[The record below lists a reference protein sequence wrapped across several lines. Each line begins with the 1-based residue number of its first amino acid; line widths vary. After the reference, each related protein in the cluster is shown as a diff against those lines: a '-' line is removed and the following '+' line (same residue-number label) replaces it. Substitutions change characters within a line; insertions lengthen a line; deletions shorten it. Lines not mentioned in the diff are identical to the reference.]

1 MKKIGSLRC
10 ENLTDFFKG
19 DKRFSESMGF
29 FFLNK
34 IIEQTQPQAVPWLSH
49 PLNACNWSLEAAT
62 ITGGKKRSS
71 HDVSQKFGA
80 SQKIQSKCWISV
92 TNPHMNCSDTQKK
105 LTGPNKKNGG
115 MHSSIINFDD
125 HLWSPQK
132 KPKAPT
138 RRDFRHAICVVE
150 SCLNLRFFSK
160 GALPRTPSEC
170 LLEIFWQLTSFLGI
184 YTLVN

>member
-19 DKRFSESMGF
+19 DKRFSESMGL

-132 KPKAPT
+132 NQKLQPGGILGMQFVSWK
-138 RRDFRHAICVVE
+138 VVWTSGFFQRGHSQEHLQNVCWKSFDSSHLFWE
-150 SCLNLRFFSK
+150 S
-160 GALPRTPSEC
+160 
-170 LLEIFWQLTSFLGI
+170 
-184 YTLVN
+184 TLW